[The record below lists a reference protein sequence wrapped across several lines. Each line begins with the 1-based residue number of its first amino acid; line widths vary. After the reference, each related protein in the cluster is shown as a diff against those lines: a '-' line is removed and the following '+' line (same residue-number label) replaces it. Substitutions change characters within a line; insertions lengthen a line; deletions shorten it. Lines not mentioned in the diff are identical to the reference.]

1 MFLKN
6 DSSLLNSIAASLRI
20 FNLIHNKPNIIFT
33 YGKHSEKIISM
44 VNRMEKF
51 KKRTVLSSDHNIPDF
66 NSMIIIDRDKDY
78 VSTLLTPV
86 VYAGLLIELF
96 ESKTGYIAINPE
108 YNKIKSEKLN
118 FLKTPSK
125 IQPKN
130 TEILSLRMGGNFDDI
145 YNLNKYRH
153 FVDVVSLLSI
163 ESKNL
168 EEEKKKYSRSMNIV
182 EMKNYVETNL
192 PRVTTQKGILYK
204 HLRICELIV
213 QELSNNFE
221 RHQNI
226 EEAILTNSNRR
237 LILSY
242 IDELM
247 NINAHKYNII
257 RLMCLCYISIDLQND
272 EVTRFIN
279 SFCNT
284 FGLKY
289 MSVFQNLITAKLFPN
304 SLSMNKSKVASIVS
318 LNYKKNTF
326 QVEVNKLKL
335 IPSSSFLDENIR
347 SERNQTPIKAKKN
360 AVCPSFVFNGN
371 YIPLVAQIANIILKA
386 ENFTDIYNKLG
397 SIEKIMLSGQS
408 LDGNLKSFKDV
419 MADIKRGNKSVD
431 EIIPLKPKTMFIF
444 VVGGITYAEIAA
456 CNLVEA
462 LTGSRIILASN
473 TILSGSDVINSFF

>member
-1 MFLKN
+1 M
-6 DSSLLNSIAASLRI
+6 AATFRI
-20 FNLIHNKPNIIFT
+20 FNLVHNKPNIIFA
-33 YGKHSEKIISM
+33 YGKHSEKILSM
-44 VNRMEKF
+44 VNRIEKF
-51 KKRTVLSSDHNIPDF
+51 TKKTETPSVNNVPDF

-86 VYAGLLIELF
+86 VYSGLLIELF
-96 ESKTGYIAINPE
+96 ESKTGYITINPE
-108 YNKIKSEKLN
+108 HNKIKSEKLD

-125 IQPKN
+125 AQPKKA
-130 TEILSLRMGGNFDDI
+130 EILSLRMGGNFDDI
-145 YNLNKYRH
+145 YSSNKYRH

-168 EEEKKKYSRSMNIV
+168 EEEKKKYSRSMNIE

-213 QELSNNFE
+213 QELSINFE

-237 LILSY
+237 LIFSY

-247 NINAHKYNII
+247 NINAHKYNIM
-257 RLMCLCYISIDLQND
+257 RLMCLCHISIDLQND
-272 EVTRFIN
+272 EVTRFIT

-284 FGLKY
+284 FGFKY
-289 MSVFQNLITAKLFPN
+289 MSVFQNLFTGKLFPN
-304 SLSMNKSKVASIVS
+304 SLTMNKSKVPSIVS

-335 IPSSSFLDENIR
+335 IPSSSFMDENIR
-347 SERNQTPIKAKKN
+347 TERILTPIKPKKKD

-371 YIPLVAQIANIILKA
+371 YIPLIAQIANIILKA
-386 ENFTDIYNKLG
+386 ENFTDIFNKLG
-397 SIEKIMLSGQS
+397 NIEQMMLSGRS
-408 LDGNLKSFKDV
+408 LNDNLMSFKDV

-473 TILSGSDVINSFF
+473 SIISGSDIISSFF